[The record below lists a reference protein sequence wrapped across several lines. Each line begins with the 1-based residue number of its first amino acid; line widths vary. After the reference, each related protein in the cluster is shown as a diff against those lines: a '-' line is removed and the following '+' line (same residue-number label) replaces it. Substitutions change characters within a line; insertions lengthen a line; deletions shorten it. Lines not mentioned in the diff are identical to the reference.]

1 MAGHS
6 HWAGIKHKKGLADKK
21 RGKLFGKLSRA
32 IIVAAQSGGG
42 DPDSNLSLRYA
53 IERARK
59 SSMPKDNIERAIQK
73 GCGDSGA
80 AIFTEI
86 VYEGYGVAGVAVL
99 CVALTDNR
107 NRTAGE
113 VRKIFE
119 VAGGNLG
126 RTGCVSW
133 MFDRKG
139 LFTVDK
145 TSVEEE
151 TLFELAL
158 ESGADDVEDEGE
170 VFQITSSVESF
181 QGILEALQ
189 EAEIETEISEITHIP
204 QNTVDLDASNG
215 KKVLNLLEALEDQD
229 DVQSV
234 TANFNIPDEI
244 LAEVAG

>member
-42 DPDSNLSLRYA
+42 DPEANLTLRYA

-59 SSMPKDNIERAIQK
+59 ASMPKDNIERAIQK
-73 GCGDSGA
+73 GCGDGGA
-80 AIFTEI
+80 TTFTEI

-107 NRTAGE
+107 NRTVGE

-126 RTGCVSW
+126 STGCVAW

-145 TSVEEE
+145 SSVDEEA
-151 TLFELAL
+151 LFELAL
-158 ESGADDVEDEGE
+158 ESGADDVEEEGE
-170 VFQITSSVESF
+170 VYQVTSSVESF
-181 QGILEALQ
+181 QGVLEALQ
-189 EAEIETEISEITHIP
+189 KAEIETQVSEIAYVP
-204 QNTVDLDASNG
+204 QSSVDLDVSNG

>member
-6 HWAGIKHKKGLADKK
+6 QFKNIMYRKGAQDAK
-21 RGKLFGKLSRA
+21 RSKLFSKLARE
-32 IIVAAQSGGG
+32 IQVAARTGMP
-42 DPDSNLSLRYA
+42 DPELNPRLRAA
-53 IERARK
+53 IMAARAAN
-59 SSMPKDNIERAIQK
+59 MPKDNIERAIQK
-73 GCGDSGA
+73 GCGDAGA

-126 RTGCVSW
+126 STGCVSW

>member
-1 MAGHS
+1 M
-6 HWAGIKHKKGLADKK
+6 
-21 RGKLFGKLSRA
+21 
-32 IIVAAQSGGG
+32 
-42 DPDSNLSLRYA
+42 
-53 IERARK
+53 
-59 SSMPKDNIERAIQK
+59 
-73 GCGDSGA
+73 
-80 AIFTEI
+80 
-86 VYEGYGVAGVAVL
+86 L
-99 CVALTDNR
+99 CVALTDTR

-126 RTGCVSW
+126 STGCVSW

-189 EAEIETEISEITHIP
+189 EAEIETEISELPHIP
-204 QNTVDLDASNG
+204 QHTVDLDASNG

>member
-32 IIVAAQSGGG
+32 ILVAAQSGGG

-53 IERARK
+53 IARARK

-126 RTGCVSW
+126 STGCVSW